1 MKNQKELKLFSTPLV
16 LGASIS
22 AGYGTRDGGL
32 GAVLAKAINPDAK
45 IINKAISGATS
56 VQSTAHLD
64 FTKYDP
70 SIVLGLDLFFWDAAR
85 EKTGK
90 KFESNTR
97 YLFDHFRDREIPMI
111 IGRVPVIDLPF
122 IGGRA
127 KDLIESAQRVNGLL
141 EELTLTHANCVLYNP
156 VPCFLSMGFG
166 SRKYFSDGLHLNS
179 KGNRYC
185 VEYFL
190 KSGEH
195 RKLKAVA

>member
-1 MKNQKELKLFSTPLV
+1 MKDRDKKIFSHPLV

-32 GAVLAKAINPDAK
+32 GAVLARTINPEAK

-56 VQSTAHLD
+56 VQSTSHLD
-64 FTKYDP
+64 LHKFYP

-97 YLFDHFRDREIPMI
+97 KLFDVFRDKDIPMI
-111 IGRVPVIDLPF
+111 IGRVPVLDLPF
-122 IGGRA
+122 VGGKA
-127 KDLIESAQRVNGLL
+127 KALIESAQKVNSLL
-141 EELTLTHANCVLYNP
+141 EELTLTHSNCVLYDP

-166 SRKYFSDGLHLNS
+166 SRNYFSDGLHLNS
-179 KGNRYC
+179 EGNKYC
-185 VEYFL
+185 AQYFI

-195 RKLKAVA
+195 RKLRVA

>member
-1 MKNQKELKLFSTPLV
+1 MKEHDKKIFSHPLI

-32 GAVLAKAINPDAK
+32 GAVLAKTINPGAK
-45 IINKAISGATS
+45 ITNKAMSGATS
-56 VQSTAHLD
+56 VKSTSHLD
-64 FTKYDP
+64 LQSFDP

-97 YLFDHFRDREIPMI
+97 NLFDVFRDKNVPMI
-111 IGRVPVIDLPF
+111 IGRVPVLNLPF
-122 IGGRA
+122 IGGKA
-127 KDLIESAQRVNGLL
+127 KALIDSANRVNGLL
-141 EELTLTHANCVLYNP
+141 EELTLSHSNCVLYDP

-166 SRKYFSDGLHLNS
+166 SSDYFSDGLHLNS
-179 KGNRYC
+179 NGNRYC
-185 VEYFL
+185 ADFFI

-195 RKLKAVA
+195 RKLRVA